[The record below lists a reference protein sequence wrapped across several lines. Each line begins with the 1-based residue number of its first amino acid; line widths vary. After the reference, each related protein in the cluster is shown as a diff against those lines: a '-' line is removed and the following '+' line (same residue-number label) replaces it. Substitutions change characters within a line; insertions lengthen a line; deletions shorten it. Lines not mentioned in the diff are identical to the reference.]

1 METSAHA
8 LVLAAVT
15 HWTGGAPALGQ
26 MAVPEK
32 TCRTRGLVADL
43 VSRVEEL
50 AAAVA
55 APVVVGETWARDSLA
70 QDAPDPWLPRRLAL
84 DGQSQQAV
92 LAWLSWHPVDFV
104 AFVPRVARKRHST
117 VACCIPRVS

>member
-15 HWTGGAPALGQ
+15 HWTGGEAVLGQ

-32 TCRTRGLVADL
+32 ICWTRGLVADL

-55 APVVVGETWARDSLA
+55 APVVVGETWARDSA
-70 QDAPDPWLPRRLAL
+70 QDASDPLLPRRPAL
-84 DGQSQQAV
+84 DGRSQRAA
-92 LAWLSWHPVDFV
+92 LACLSWRLVGFA
-104 AFVPRVARKRHST
+104 AFVPRAVRKRHST